1 MLRGRGA
8 VVVWGA
14 SMEQGRIELPRTAEG
29 EACEDRA
36 APRFTLLIRAAKL
49 VCVEG
54 EFIAVIR
61 DVSESGIS
69 LRGFHALPGGHPL
82 ALELQTGERHALEKV
97 WDRGFEAGFRFL
109 DAVDIVRLIAEAGRY
124 PKRQLRLDIGFPAE
138 LAMIGRRVK
147 GEVVNISQQ
156 GARLRCDER
165 LAIAQPLRIVSDTFP
180 EVRARVR
187 WRNDGQYGVAFDDTF
202 GLSQLAQFACAL
214 QCPALL
220 AKPTGAAA
228 LRR

>member
-1 MLRGRGA
+1 
-8 VVVWGA
+8 
-14 SMEQGRIELPRTAEG
+14 MEQGRIEVPQEADNA
-29 EACEDRA
+29 ACEERA

-49 VCVEG
+49 VAPEG

-69 LRGFHALPGGHPL
+69 LRGFHALPGGEPL

-109 DAVDIVRLIAEAGRY
+109 EEVDIIRLVAEAGRY
-124 PKRQLRLDIGFPAE
+124 PKRQLRLDLGFPVE
-138 LAMIGRRVK
+138 LALLGRRVR

-156 GARLRCDER
+156 GARIICDEL
-165 LAIAQPLRIVSDTFP
+165 LAIAQPLRIVSDIFP

-187 WRNDGQYGVAFDDTF
+187 WRRDGQFGVAFDDTF
-202 GLSQLAQFACAL
+202 SLSQLAQFACAA
-214 QCPALL
+214 QAPALL
-220 AKPTGAAA
+220 AEAGYHAGQ
-228 LRR
+228 RR